1 MTYTPAKSSIDA
13 YRKAKGLPE
22 TMRDATVIKRA
33 EQDYNVYVKSGFKD
47 KTAVNQKANTLIK
60 QIKQLKDK
68 PAGAGDRKFMMS
80 IAQNAV
86 ERLRKN
92 GYPDMTVADLQA
104 IHWYGEKYRMKEKG
118 SKAPL
123 DVHAFDEVTQKMLS
137 EKLPNHLLE

>member
-1 MTYTPAKSSIDA
+1 
-13 YRKAKGLPE
+13 
-22 TMRDATVIKRA
+22 
-33 EQDYNVYVKSGFKD
+33 
-47 KTAVNQKANTLIK
+47 
-60 QIKQLKDK
+60 
-68 PAGAGDRKFMMS
+68 MMS

-118 SKAPL
+118 SQAPL
-123 DVHAFDEVTQKMLS
+123 DVHAFDEVTKKMLS